1 MRTLLNK
8 HPYWL
13 ASLLVIVVTGLYWA
27 LVATERYVSQ
37 ANVVLQSAQMPMP
50 GGGGLGGILSGI
62 GSNDLLI
69 LRDHLQS
76 VDMLR
81 KLDGELDLRRHYSQ
95 AGIDRFSRLRA
106 ADVPMEELHRHYLR
120 RVDVDLDEY
129 AQVLRVKAQAHDPET
144 AHAITD
150 MLLREGE
157 RHMNVMAQRLAA
169 EQVKFIEVQ
178 ADELRDRL
186 AQAREALLAFQNE
199 QGLVSPTGTVE
210 SISAVIAMLEGELA
224 KLNARRSALGASQS
238 PSSPEMVSLR
248 NEIDAV
254 SKQIAIERAR
264 LAAQSGDTLNR
275 LSAEYETLNLQV
287 EFARDMYA
295 NALAALENTRVEA
308 ARSLKQVS
316 ILQEPTHPEYATEPR
331 RLYNITVFTILA
343 LLAGLIAHLLA
354 AIVRD
359 HRD

>member
-1 MRTLLNK
+1 MKTLLKK

-13 ASLLVIVVTGLYWA
+13 VA
-27 LVATERYVSQ
+27 LVAILLSSVYWAFLATHRYVSQ
-37 ANVVLQSAQMPMP
+37 ANVVLQSAQIATPNV
-50 GGGGLGGILSGI
+50 GIAAILSGA
-62 GSNDLLI
+62 GSNELLI

-81 KLDGELDLRRHYSQ
+81 RLDEALDLRNHYSQ
-95 AGIDRFSRLRA
+95 RNIDRLSRLGGS
-106 ADVPMEELHRHYLR
+106 DVPMEDFHRYYLR
-120 RVDVDLDEY
+120 RVSVDLDEY
-129 AQVLRVKAQAHDPET
+129 AQVLRVKAGAYDPEI
-144 AHAITD
+144 ARAIVV
-150 MLLREGE
+150 LLLQEGE
-157 RHMNVMAQRLAA
+157 LHMNRMAQRLAA
-169 EQVKFIEVQ
+169 EQVKFIEAQV
-178 ADELRDRL
+178 DELSVRL
-186 AQAREALLAFQNE
+186 ARARDALLAYQNE
-199 QGLVSPTGTVE
+199 MGLVSPTATVE
-210 SISAVIAMLEGELA
+210 SISAVIANLEGELA
-224 KLNARRSALGASQS
+224 RLNARRTALGASQS
-238 PSSPEMVSLR
+238 ERSPEMVSLR
-248 NEIDAV
+248 NEIEAV
-254 SKQIAIERAR
+254 RNQISIERAR

-308 ARSLKQVS
+308 ARSLKQISV
-316 ILQEPTHPEYATEPR
+316 LQEPTHPEYPTEPR